1 LRFNHLD
8 PHYIIIFDQC
18 PHLLR
23 HKVTSLLLAH
33 NPGNREGNLLRASA
47 IFIDER
53 PPNVNAL
60 IDVNGEQ
67 LEYWETWAANATENQ
82 IKGNAE
88 LTSRD
93 RIEHLAR
100 SLAPLRTEAGN
111 KAQGGDFPSNVR
123 LVELL
128 GATQTPEID
137 LSKKY
142 REKYDPLQVM
152 EFPIGI
158 NSEGK
163 PQNIILR
170 DDARQGYGSHAMLA
184 GATGKG
190 KSITLQSIVLSLAV
204 NNSPAHLNFVLAD
217 FKGGASEL
225 ARLRDLPHVVGFIT
239 DLDEPNV
246 ERFRLALE
254 GEVRRRK
261 RILAE
266 TPQTLGRQIPD
277 MYEYNREM
285 ADLPV
290 PHLVVVIDEFAKA
303 LQINP
308 AFKVTLDKDI
318 AAQGRALG
326 IHLILSTQKA
336 DDFAG
341 IRPNIEVRMSMQ
353 VQSAEDSRAIFNR
366 DDAARKLTR
375 AGQAFIQVG
384 DNRIFEMVQVARTD
398 IPYAPDGADSL
409 ELVNDFTIR
418 QIFPNGRYK
427 LLYQKK
433 TKGESES
440 QQVKIVQSEAEV
452 LVAHIKQYCQEHYDN
467 PRMICLP
474 PLPDATGLPLFSL
487 LNKHPVYSRWQ
498 MGIGWDQSNMS
509 PAHRLS
515 IPLGMIDNPAEQE
528 QKPFFL
534 DLTDGDGNF
543 VVVGPAGSGKALFL
557 RSLVLGLALTHPP
570 SELIFYFLSQG
581 PTLSIFEDLPHCQ
594 AFIQPAETERIMRF
608 FSLLEYEIE
617 RRTEL
622 MRASRVDSLTSVR
635 LSQPEDLMPTIV
647 IIFDNF
653 GGFSSMHYNRL
664 KDVEN
669 LAAVA
674 RQVDIHLVLSV
685 GALNSI
691 HWKIQQNISNRLGLG
706 KVNTLEIFRRQ
717 AKVLPAKP
725 GRGYIVED
733 NNILEC
739 QIASPTPL
747 PQLDTGNATTITDM
761 SDIISAVNSSWEW
774 PNDQHPLPPI
784 LKLPQYIELSSLW
797 ESGQVSSEWYDKPT
811 APIGMDYNLEKV
823 WI

>member
-1 LRFNHLD
+1 
-8 PHYIIIFDQC
+8 
-18 PHLLR
+18 
-23 HKVTSLLLAH
+23 
-33 NPGNREGNLLRASA
+33 
-47 IFIDER
+47 
-53 PPNVNAL
+53 
-60 IDVNGEQ
+60 
-67 LEYWETWAANATENQ
+67 
-82 IKGNAE
+82 
-88 LTSRD
+88 
-93 RIEHLAR
+93 
-100 SLAPLRTEAGN
+100 
-111 KAQGGDFPSNVR
+111 
-123 LVELL
+123 
-128 GATQTPEID
+128 
-137 LSKKY
+137 
-142 REKYDPLQVM
+142 
-152 EFPIGI
+152 
-158 NSEGK
+158 
-163 PQNIILR
+163 
-170 DDARQGYGSHAMLA
+170 
-184 GATGKG
+184 
-190 KSITLQSIVLSLAV
+190 
-204 NNSPAHLNFVLAD
+204 
-217 FKGGASEL
+217 
-225 ARLRDLPHVVGFIT
+225 
-239 DLDEPNV
+239 
-246 ERFRLALE
+246 
-254 GEVRRRK
+254 
-261 RILAE
+261 
-266 TPQTLGRQIPD
+266 
-277 MYEYNREM
+277 
-285 ADLPV
+285 
-290 PHLVVVIDEFAKA
+290 
-303 LQINP
+303 
-308 AFKVTLDKDI
+308 
-318 AAQGRALG
+318 
-326 IHLILSTQKA
+326 
-336 DDFAG
+336 
-341 IRPNIEVRMSMQ
+341 
-353 VQSAEDSRAIFNR
+353 
-366 DDAARKLTR
+366 
-375 AGQAFIQVG
+375 
-384 DNRIFEMVQVARTD
+384 
-398 IPYAPDGADSL
+398 
-409 ELVNDFTIR
+409 VNDFTIR

-823 WI
+823 WIELNVLEPYNLVVGPPQSGKTEFLLTLALASAKNLPPSQLDIYIIAPKQNSNLRLLKDLPQVQFVGTVRSAKRYLSDLEKELKERALEQKELTEPTSSGTLPLTAYSPKRTLILIDDVQRFSRDKEASQILDNCMEYGNAMSTIYLFAADTGNNVNQAKQDFNSRCIQAVFRSGSGVAFSTEGGDFALLNLGLKVSPSVVKQHGPDIGRGRGFWVHNTEPRIVQFARAGEETASKADYESAVRQLVDVIIDEHQSDGQRS